1 MGGGG
6 TGKVPRRK
14 VRATF
19 SITAGI
25 SSEYQDPPGSVCGS
39 SHCGAIQPLWAVDQ
53 SLIDQFMA

>member
-1 MGGGG
+1 MP
-6 TGKVPRRK
+6 KRK

-39 SHCGAIQPLWAVDQ
+39 SHCGAIQPYGPWTNP
-53 SLIDQFMA
+53 